1 MHSRWDFGSA
11 RDEAHYGTLSLS
23 LSHSVSLYTYIA
35 RVLVQDGGGGKG
47 GIQRGGKSE
56 RRVEG
61 ATLYTT

>member
-11 RDEAHYGTLSLS
+11 RDEAHYGTLSFS
-23 LSHSVSLYTYIA
+23 LSVSLYTYIA

-56 RRVEG
+56 RRVKG
-61 ATLYTT
+61 ASLYTT